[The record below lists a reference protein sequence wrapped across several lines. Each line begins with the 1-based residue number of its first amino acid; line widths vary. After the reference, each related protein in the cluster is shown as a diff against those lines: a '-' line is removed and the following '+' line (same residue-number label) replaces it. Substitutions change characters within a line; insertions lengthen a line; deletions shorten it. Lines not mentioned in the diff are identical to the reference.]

1 MPQESGWQVSGD
13 APSFYMRFAYAMQE
27 PWTEDLILQAGC
39 KDGDRVLDVACGP
52 GLVAGKVNQ
61 VSRATCKIT
70 GIDVNEVMLNAARRS
85 LPDIDWQLGSATELP
100 FDDGTFDVVFC
111 QQGLQYF
118 PDRAKG
124 MREIRRVLAPGGK
137 LAVNVWGPLERQ
149 PFDVIYREGLRAF
162 FGPDALNPSTLGFSL
177 STYGELHT
185 LAEDAG
191 FTDINVRFENRTARY
206 PDIQEFLTGWTLA
219 SPRAEQ
225 FKAFP
230 EEMQNRFVAYLVER
244 LDSYMDDGGLV
255 IPRENHFL
263 LAKRA
268 SG

>member
-13 APSFYMRFAYAMQE
+13 APSFYMRYAYAMQE
-27 PWTEDLILQAGC
+27 PWTEDLILQARC

-70 GIDVNEVMLNAARRS
+70 GIDVNEVMLNAARRT
-85 LPDIDWQLGSATELP
+85 LPDIEWRLGSATELP
-100 FDDGTFDVVFC
+100 FDDASFDVVFC

-124 MREIRRVLAPGGK
+124 MREMRRVLAPGGK

-162 FGPDALNPSTLGFSL
+162 FGPEALNPSTLGFSL
-177 STYGELHT
+177 NTYGELRM
-185 LAEDAG
+185 LAVEAG

-206 PDIQEFLTGWTLA
+206 TDISEFLTGWTLA

-225 FKAFP
+225 FRAFP

-244 LDSYMDDGGLV
+244 LDSYMDDSGLV

-263 LAKRA
+263 LAI
-268 SG
+268 

>member
-13 APSFYMRFAYAMQE
+13 APSFYTRYAYAMQE

-39 KDGDRVLDVACGP
+39 RDGDRVLDVACGP

-61 VSRATCKIT
+61 VSRTNCKIT
-70 GIDVNEVMLNAARRS
+70 GIDLNEVMLNAARRTR
-85 LPDIDWQLGSATELP
+85 PDIDWHLGSATELP
-100 FDDGTFDVVFC
+100 FNDGSFDVVFC

-124 MREIRRVLAPGGK
+124 MREMHRVLAPGGR

-162 FGPDALNPSTLGFSL
+162 FGPEALSPSTLGMSL
-177 STYGELHT
+177 NTYTELRN
-185 LAEDAG
+185 LAVDAG
-191 FTDINVRFENRTARY
+191 FNGIKVRFEHRTARY
-206 PDIQEFLTGWTLA
+206 PDIREFLVGWTQA
-219 SPRAEQ
+219 SPNAAQ
-225 FKAFP
+225 FQGIS
-230 EEMQNRFVAYLVER
+230 EDMRVRFVSYLIER
-244 LDSYMDDGGLV
+244 LDGYTDDAGLV

-263 LAKRA
+263 GAIR
-268 SG
+268 